1 MRRGN
6 GTAIAWRLHAV
17 QAISR
22 LKYNGMGCTSMTYR
36 SSNGHGDTQQV
47 VRVNARPR
55 QAATSLRSLLGNV
68 ASQVASSLPAAQVN
82 SQLNLA
88 RGTGVVWRS
97 YYYAGLSRIA
107 LREDSD
113 QGSEVGRPHHPNP
126 LLPPSP
132 GEEGAVSAESV

>member
-1 MRRGN
+1 
-6 GTAIAWRLHAV
+6 
-17 QAISR
+17 
-22 LKYNGMGCTSMTYR
+22 MTYR

-55 QAATSLRSLLGNV
+55 QAATSLRLLLKSWPVQQANF
-68 ASQVASSLPAAQVN
+68 
-82 SQLNLA
+82 QLNLA